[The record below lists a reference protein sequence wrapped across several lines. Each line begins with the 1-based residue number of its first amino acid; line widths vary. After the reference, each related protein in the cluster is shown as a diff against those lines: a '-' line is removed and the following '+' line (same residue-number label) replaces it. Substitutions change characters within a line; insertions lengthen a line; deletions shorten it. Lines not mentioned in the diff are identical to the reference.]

1 LITWNNEIIAR
12 LAAGSIPRV
21 IFSGDTVDRPE
32 PPFVLVKP
40 VLSAGR
46 KIIQIYVYGIMG
58 TQDMIE
64 AYLLRELPELLKE
77 PLIAPSGERIR
88 VKASDSLSG
97 PHAIADNAISM
108 SRDFWI
114 PLVL

>member
-1 LITWNNEIIAR
+1 LTAWNNEITARIAG
-12 LAAGSIPRV
+12 GSIPRV
-21 IFSGDTVDRPE
+21 IFSGDTVERPE

-40 VLSAGR
+40 FFSVGR

-64 AYLLRELPELLKE
+64 AYLLRELPKLLKE
-77 PLIAPSGERIR
+77 PLFAPTGERTSI
-88 VKASDSLSG
+88 KATDTLSG
-97 PHAIADNAISM
+97 PHPIADNVISM

>member
-12 LAAGSIPRV
+12 LSAGSIPRV
-21 IFSGDTVDRPE
+21 IFSGDTIDRPE

-77 PLIAPSGERIR
+77 PLVAPTGERTRI
-88 VKASDSLSG
+88 KTTDSLSG
-97 PHAIADNAISM
+97 PHTIADNVISM